1 MRNLLMALAVVALLA
16 APGSAAV
23 KVKVESSAASIP
35 IGGTATITV
44 SVQADPTDRG
54 VASLAGDIVAGADG
68 ANPLGGLSA
77 SGWAFGASYNRQS
90 PTYTNFLS
98 VGGAAGSNGGWASFG
113 SMQANG
119 TDLPTSTSA
128 AYGGAGSWA
137 VFATYT
143 VQGTSAG
150 YVKLTFAGG
159 WVGGFKPDD
168 TADDQTV
175 DNTLGSV
182 VVQVTAV
189 TNNPPVFVNITASP
203 ALVGVA
209 PLNNTFIMQPSP
221 STNDLTLTAN
231 FTDDGQLAPLT
242 YTWTKVSSTP
252 ASPAGSIPNALVSF
266 ESPTSATTR
275 VRFNRNGYYTLQC
288 AAFDGQYT
296 TTGQITVRV
305 TWCDLNNSTGNVN
318 ILDRNVLNAAFGKQT
333 NVWCDLNGSG
343 GNVNILDRN
352 ILNAAF
358 GKSYV
363 VTAYPGDPFH

>member
-1 MRNLLMALAVVALLA
+1 
-16 APGSAAV
+16 
-23 KVKVESSAASIP
+23 
-35 IGGTATITV
+35 
-44 SVQADPTDRG
+44 
-54 VASLAGDIVAGADG
+54 
-68 ANPLGGLSA
+68 
-77 SGWAFGASYNRQS
+77 
-90 PTYTNFLS
+90 
-98 VGGAAGSNGGWASFG
+98 
-113 SMQANG
+113 
-119 TDLPTSTSA
+119 
-128 AYGGAGSWA
+128 
-137 VFATYT
+137 
-143 VQGTSAG
+143 
-150 YVKLTFAGG
+150 
-159 WVGGFKPDD
+159 
-168 TADDQTV
+168 
-175 DNTLGSV
+175 
-182 VVQVTAV
+182 
-189 TNNPPVFVNITASP
+189 
-203 ALVGVA
+203 
-209 PLNNTFIMQPSP
+209 
-221 STNDLTLTAN
+221 
-231 FTDDGQLAPLT
+231 
-242 YTWTKVSSTP
+242 VSSTP